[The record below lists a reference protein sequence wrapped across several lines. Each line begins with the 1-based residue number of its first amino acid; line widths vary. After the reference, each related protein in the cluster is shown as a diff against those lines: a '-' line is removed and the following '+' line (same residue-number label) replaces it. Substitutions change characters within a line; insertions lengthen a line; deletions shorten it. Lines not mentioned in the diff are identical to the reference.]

1 MRTRARL
8 NLVPVHPLVPRR
20 YNTEPG
26 EVKEEESLNLTSAI
40 WFAWGVL
47 LNSGQCWQCSILELS
62 TNIRESSQCPEKTFF
77 LLKVPTS
84 VFTIIKTQF

>member
-1 MRTRARL
+1 M
-8 NLVPVHPLVPRR
+8 HPMVPRR

-62 TNIRESSQCPEKTFF
+62 TNIRESSQCPENTTTRTRAFSL

-84 VFTIIKTQF
+84 IFTIIKTQF

>member
-1 MRTRARL
+1 M
-8 NLVPVHPLVPRR
+8 HPLVPRR

-47 LNSGQCWQCSILELS
+47 LNSGQCWQCSILSLS
-62 TNIRESSQCPEKTFF
+62 
-77 LLKVPTS
+77 KVPTS
-84 VFTIIKTQF
+84 IFTIIKTQF

>member
-1 MRTRARL
+1 MH
-8 NLVPVHPLVPRR
+8 PVFPRR

-47 LNSGQCWQCSILELS
+47 LNSGQCWQCSIFYS
-62 TNIRESSQCPEKTFF
+62 
-77 LLKVPTS
+77 
-84 VFTIIKTQF
+84 

>member
-1 MRTRARL
+1 ML
-8 NLVPVHPLVPRR
+8 IDR

-47 LNSGQCWQCSILELS
+47 LNSGQIL
-62 TNIRESSQCPEKTFF
+62 TNISLMSP
-77 LLKVPTS
+77 PY
-84 VFTIIKTQF
+84 

>member
-1 MRTRARL
+1 MH
-8 NLVPVHPLVPRR
+8 PVFPRR

-62 TNIRESSQCPEKTFF
+62 TNFRQVSQCPK
-77 LLKVPTS
+77 KAPTRAFS
-84 VFTIIKTQF
+84 FKNI

>member
-1 MRTRARL
+1 M
-8 NLVPVHPLVPRR
+8 HPLVPRR

-47 LNSGQCWQCSILELS
+47 LNSGQCWQCSRAVNKHSQIFTVPGEDLLLV
-62 TNIRESSQCPEKTFF
+62 ESAYKSFHNH
-77 LLKVPTS
+77 
-84 VFTIIKTQF
+84 

>member
-1 MRTRARL
+1 MF
-8 NLVPVHPLVPRR
+8 PRR

-47 LNSGQCWQCSILELS
+47 LNSGQCWQCSRPVNKPLRIF
-62 TNIRESSQCPEKTFF
+62 R
-77 LLKVPTS
+77 VP
-84 VFTIIKTQF
+84 

>member
-1 MRTRARL
+1 MH
-8 NLVPVHPLVPRR
+8 PVFARR

-47 LNSGQCWQCSILELS
+47 LNSGQCWRQCSRAVNKPSRIFRVPGEDLFS
-62 TNIRESSQCPEKTFF
+62 
-77 LLKVPTS
+77 LLKVSTS
-84 VFTIIKTQF
+84 AFTIIKTLF

>member
-1 MRTRARL
+1 M
-8 NLVPVHPLVPRR
+8 HPLVPRR

-47 LNSGQCWQCSILELS
+47 LNSGQYRECSILELS
-62 TNIRESSQCPEKTFF
+62 TNIRESSQCPEKT
-77 LLKVPTS
+77 S
-84 VFTIIKTQF
+84 TIGLGLSSC